1 MGKFSRRKIL
11 AGAGTITAASLL
23 SSHARAA
30 EFNLK
35 YGNDLPATHPIN
47 KRTTEACDA
56 IRSATN
62 GRVDIQIFPNSQ
74 LGGST
79 DMLSQVRSGAL
90 DIFTVGS
97 PLANLIPVSAIPSI
111 AFAFP
116 SFDGVWGAVDGD
128 LGAHIRQQ
136 IGTLGLV
143 AFEKMWDNCFRQ
155 ITPSNKPINDP
166 NDLKG

>member
-1 MGKFSRRKIL
+1 MGKISRRTIL
-11 AGAGTITAASLL
+11 AGAVALAGTAHSNRRAQ
-23 SSHARAA
+23 AA

-47 KRTTEACDA
+47 KRAAEACDA

-90 DIFTVGS
+90 DLFTVGS
-97 PLANLIPVSAIPSI
+97 PLANLIPVSAVPSI

-116 SFDGVWGAVDGD
+116 SFDGVWTAVDGD
-128 LGAHIRQQ
+128 LGTHIRQQ
-136 IGTLGLV
+136 IATIGLV
-143 AFEKMWDNCFRQ
+143 GFD
-155 ITPSNKPINDP
+155 
-166 NDLKG
+166 

>member
-1 MGKFSRRKIL
+1 MTISRRKISMRNLSGRKLSRRAIL
-11 AGAGTITAASLL
+11 AGAVAAGASVV
-23 SSHARAA
+23 SRRAQAA

-47 KRTTEACDA
+47 KRATEACDA
-56 IRSATN
+56 IRATTN

-111 AFAFP
+111 AFAFQ
-116 SFDGVWGAVDGD
+116 SFDD
-128 LGAHIRQQ
+128 
-136 IGTLGLV
+136 
-143 AFEKMWDNCFRQ
+143 
-155 ITPSNKPINDP
+155 
-166 NDLKG
+166 